1 MLISKDSFT
10 LILPVT
16 MPVKKR
22 KGAARQ
28 CYGDGDGVVRC
39 EQTLRPSLLFI
50 FCRVFTIAGGGFS
63 TRRSNVRI
71 GKKLLV

>member
-1 MLISKDSFT
+1 MA

-16 MPVKKR
+16 MSVKKR

-28 CYGDGDGVVRC
+28 CYGDGDGGRVVRC
-39 EQTLRPSLLFI
+39 EQILRLSLLFI

-63 TRRSNVRI
+63 TCRSNVRT
-71 GKKLLV
+71 GR